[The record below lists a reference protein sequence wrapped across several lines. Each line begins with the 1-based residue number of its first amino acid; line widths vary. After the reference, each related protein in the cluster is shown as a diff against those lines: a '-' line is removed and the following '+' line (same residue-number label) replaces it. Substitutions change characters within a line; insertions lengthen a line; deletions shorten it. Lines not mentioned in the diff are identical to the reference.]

1 MNDIFSIVEAF
12 WTGLPSLATAPL
24 TLVGGWLVAYSARFV
39 LKKGLKLL
47 RFDKFSA
54 RIGIAEFMRKGDA
67 RYTPVELVGVL
78 VYWVIL
84 AITFIRISKILDI
97 SAVSEFTQ
105 LIRVIAPGAI
115 AAAFIVIVGFV
126 IVTFLAN
133 FAKTLARNAAV
144 PNAHAISAYIKYIG
158 IGIVIA
164 IALDQI
170 GFGKTIL
177 GPMILMLFGAVV
189 FGFALAFGLGCK
201 DIARNATERFLRELR
216 EREQCS
222 KGTDL
227 EG

>member
-12 WTGLPSLATAPL
+12 WTGLPSLATVPL

-47 RFDKFSA
+47 RFDEFSA

-67 RYTPVELVGVL
+67 RYTPVELVSVL

-84 AITFIRISKILDI
+84 AITFIRISRILDI

-105 LIRVIAPGAI
+105 LMRVIAPGAI

-144 PNAHAISAYIKYIG
+144 PNAHAISASIKYIG

-177 GPMILMLFGAVV
+177 GPMILMLFGSVV